1 MAVSTPY
8 RGTTFLIPET
18 DEEDWGDETTNL
30 LVALTTAANLREFTS
45 AALDPV
51 AKANIGADLTISAGG
66 TITWTHNHHQ
76 VVGDAAPV
84 TVSAVTGI
92 SAGEADRQP
101 LRLVGGD
108 GTNTVTIAF
117 AGNCEP
123 NGDVVLGL
131 DEFIDF
137 EWDSGDSKWN
147 ETNRSH

>member
-18 DEEDWGDETTNL
+18 DEEDWGDEATAL
-30 LVALTTAANLREFTS
+30 LVALTVAQNLQEFTS
-45 AALDPV
+45 AALNPV
-51 AKANIGADLTISAGG
+51 VKANIGADLTIAAGG
-66 TITWTHNHHQ
+66 TITWTHNEHQ
-76 VVGDAAPV
+76 VEGSAAPV
-84 TVSAVTGI
+84 TVDATTGI

-108 GTNTVTIAF
+108 ATNTVTIEF

-123 NGDVVLGL
+123 NGAVILGL
-131 DEFIDF
+131 KEYIDF
-137 EWDSGDSKWN
+137 EWDTGTSKWV